1 MWQYIKRYAHFAII
15 AALFM
20 GGEVLM
26 DLIQLIKH
34 VFNIYLI

>member
-1 MWQYIKRYAHFAII
+1 MWQYVKRYAHFAFI

-26 DLIQLIKH
+26 DLIQPRRGAGPEQ
-34 VFNIYLI
+34 